1 MWMIIEINSMLSD
14 ILKKFLSGSLFFF
27 FVCVCVCVCV
37 CVRVCVWL
45 QGFLIHE
52 MLREE

>member
-14 ILKKFLSGSLFFF
+14 ILKKFLSGSLFF
-27 FVCVCVCVCV
+27 VCVCVCVR
-37 CVRVCVWL
+37 VRVCVWL

>member
-14 ILKKFLSGSLFFF
+14 ILKKFLSGSLFL
-27 FVCVCVCVCV
+27 CVCVCVC
-37 CVRVCVWL
+37 VCVWL

-52 MLREE
+52 MLGEE

>member
-14 ILKKFLSGSLFFF
+14 ILKKCLSGSLFF
-27 FVCVCVCVCV
+27 VCVCVH
-37 CVRVCVWL
+37 VCVWL

-52 MLREE
+52 MLGEE

>member
-27 FVCVCVCVCV
+27 LCMC
-37 CVRVCVWL
+37 VCVWL

-52 MLREE
+52 MLGEE